1 MEKFKSVKSKAVA
14 MLAPDVD
21 TDIIAPLESLTTD
34 KSVADVAFTALR
46 YINGD
51 NEKREPNPKFWLNKP
66 ENAGAKIIL
75 TGENFGC
82 GSSREMAAESFKV
95 LGFRCLVGSSFGDIF
110 YDNCFQ
116 QGLLVIT
123 FPVKTIERLAAQIST
138 GEFQIDLNRNE
149 FKTPDGETLTF
160 AIDSWRRESLLK
172 GLDSLDYSLTFR
184 DKIKEFQRVDKVMR
198 PWVYRIPV
206 SK

>member
-1 MEKFKSVKSKAVA
+1 
-14 MLAPDVD
+14 
-21 TDIIAPLESLTTD
+21 
-34 KSVADVAFTALR
+34 
-46 YINGD
+46 
-51 NEKREPNPKFWLNKP
+51 
-66 ENAGAKIIL
+66 
-75 TGENFGC
+75 
-82 GSSREMAAESFKV
+82 
-95 LGFRCLVGSSFGDIF
+95 
-110 YDNCFQ
+110 
-116 QGLLVIT
+116 LVIT